1 MCPEYEKLKEARLD
15 AIRALQGVFLRP
27 GVDSATAFREAKV
40 IRDTANERALAHKR
54 ECLFCSNMKPVGKY

>member
-1 MCPEYEKLKEARLD
+1 MCPEYEKLKQARLD
-15 AIRALQGVFLRP
+15 AIRALQGVFSRP

-40 IRDTANERALAHKR
+40 LRDSANERAVAHRR